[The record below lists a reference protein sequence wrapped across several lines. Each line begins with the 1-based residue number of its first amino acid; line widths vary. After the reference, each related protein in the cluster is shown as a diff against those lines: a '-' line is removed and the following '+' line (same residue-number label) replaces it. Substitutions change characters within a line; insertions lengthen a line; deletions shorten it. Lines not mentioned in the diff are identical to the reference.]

1 MKVLKKAGTV
11 VVSVLLWVVI
21 LVAAL
26 YAFTTM
32 ATRDNQNVA
41 DLFGYTP
48 MAVQSDSMAPTFEK
62 GDLILIKK
70 CDTSTLKE
78 GDIICFHTIINN
90 EYALNTHRIQSIVE
104 QGGARS
110 YTTLG
115 DNNNG
120 IADTHVIS
128 DGDIVGK
135 YVGKVQKLGTVM
147 DFLSG
152 STGFLLVIVLPMLL
166 FFIYQIYH
174 LIMISIRLKKAIAV
188 ETAREQELERQKVA
202 AGSQPQQD
210 AEAAKAALEEAR
222 RLREELLETYPNLT
236 FDLCPGWE
244 MYEGFERDERWRGFI
259 EKYAGRL
266 IYGTDTSGS
275 DWEGRIECLRSS
287 LETDAVYINADGYRC
302 KGLKLSDEA
311 LKKIYRDT
319 YRSVIQPGNPKPID
333 DKAVKE
339 EYLPIALEW
348 TKRMYPNP
356 AEQEKIKEKLLALV
370 EK

>member
-1 MKVLKKAGTV
+1 MERADKKEKKMKVLKKAGTV

-32 ATRDNQNVA
+32 ATRDNQNVS

-48 MAVQSDSMAPTFEK
+48 MAVQSDSMAPTFER

-120 IADTHVIS
+120 ITDTHVIS

-152 STGFLLVIVLPMLL
+152 STVFLLVIVLPMLL

-222 RLREELLETYPNLT
+222 RLREE
-236 FDLCPGWE
+236 
-244 MYEGFERDERWRGFI
+244 
-259 EKYAGRL
+259 A
-266 IYGTDTSGS
+266 
-275 DWEGRIECLRSS
+275 
-287 LETDAVYINADGYRC
+287 
-302 KGLKLSDEA
+302 EA
-311 LKKIYRDT
+311 IRARAEEELARAKKEN
-319 YRSVIQPGNPKPID
+319 GE
-333 DKAVKE
+333 DKQA
-339 EYLPIALEW
+339 
-348 TKRMYPNP
+348 
-356 AEQEKIKEKLLALV
+356 
-370 EK
+370 

>member
-135 YVGKVQKLGTVM
+135 YVGKVQKLGNVM

-202 AGSQPQQD
+202 AGSSQPQQD

-222 RLREELLETYPNLT
+222 RLREE
-236 FDLCPGWE
+236 
-244 MYEGFERDERWRGFI
+244 
-259 EKYAGRL
+259 A
-266 IYGTDTSGS
+266 
-275 DWEGRIECLRSS
+275 
-287 LETDAVYINADGYRC
+287 
-302 KGLKLSDEA
+302 EA
-311 LKKIYRDT
+311 IRARAEEELARAKKEN
-319 YRSVIQPGNPKPID
+319 GE
-333 DKAVKE
+333 DKQA
-339 EYLPIALEW
+339 
-348 TKRMYPNP
+348 
-356 AEQEKIKEKLLALV
+356 
-370 EK
+370 